1 MLLPSHFP
9 KGGLR
14 GIMSLTTK
22 DVSAIISNRQIRRK
36 AASKKYDKLGERMYN
51 KKIVMVSIIRDV
63 IT

>member
-1 MLLPSHFP
+1 
-9 KGGLR
+9 
-14 GIMSLTTK
+14 LTTK